1 MLQLSENYSET
12 EIKEMETDF
21 LHFLDIAI
29 LPPKEDWNNNI
40 QEEYPE
46 IAQDIQIIN
55 EYFETVHDFTY
66 SGELLN
72 YTHGFKEVINNSGIS
87 EEAKIDLQAV

>member
-1 MLQLSENYSET
+1 M
-12 EIKEMETDF
+12 KTDF

-55 EYFETVHDFTY
+55 EYFKLY
-66 SGELLN
+66 MILLIVEN
-72 YTHGFKEVINNSGIS
+72 C
-87 EEAKIDLQAV
+87 